1 MPLVPPPAR
10 IPFVLRP
17 ALWIARRLTGK
28 DPLPARLLAH
38 APKAA
43 IGAGVLEMTAA
54 HGPTDLDSRLLAIA
68 RIVASARAGCPFCLD
83 MNAATHARA
92 DVRLTRAEL
101 DVLVACDRVGWE
113 SWPTRERATAL
124 YALALSST
132 PVVLDPDLRVMLAS
146 AFTPREIVV
155 LASTISQVNFWA
167 RFNQGLDVPAAGF
180 FDDGVCAVAPRRP
193 EGSAA

>member
-1 MPLVPPPAR
+1 MPLVPPPTR

-17 ALWIARRLTGK
+17 ALWIAQRLTGK
-28 DPLPARLLAH
+28 DPLPARLLAY

-43 IGAGVLEMTAA
+43 FGAGVLEMTAA
-54 HGPTDLDSRLLAIA
+54 HGPADLDGRLLAIA

-83 MNAATHARA
+83 MNAATHARE
-92 DVRLTRAEL
+92 DVALTRAEL
-101 DVLVACDRVGWE
+101 DALVACEPSEWK
-113 SWPTRERATAL
+113 SWPTRDRAAAL

-132 PVVLDPDLRVMLAS
+132 PVVLEPELRVMLAS

-155 LASTISQVNFWA
+155 LASTIAQVNFWA

-180 FDDGVCAVAPRRP
+180 FDDSVCVVAPAR
-193 EGSAA
+193 AT